1 MLEIIQE
8 TFFETLGMMPLL
20 LAIYIGIELAEY
32 KFGDRI
38 ISKVKISGPAGPL
51 LGAIAGIF
59 PQCGFS
65 VIATALYTQRLLTTG
80 TLLAVYISTS
90 DEALP
95 LILSQPGKAGIIL
108 PLLLT
113 KFTIAIIGG
122 YAIDFAF
129 RKSNKK
135 VFDHIADY
143 SRGKDDKNH
152 HHETALEKQACCGHS
167 ASATSKKFKPAEIL
181 FHPIIHTLKIFFF
194 ILAISLA
201 INISIESLGDQS
213 IISLFDSNIYL
224 APVLAAFIGLIPS
237 CAASVAITEVY
248 LQGLIS
254 YGAVISGLC
263 ASAGLGILV
272 LIKEE
277 KNRMNVVRIIAL
289 LIGISIASGLLIQYY
304 L

>member
-8 TFFETLGMMPLL
+8 TFWETLGMMPLL
-20 LAIYIGIELAEY
+20 LAIYIAIELAEY
-32 KFGDRI
+32 KFGGSI
-38 ISKVKISGPAGPL
+38 ISKVKISGPAGPFF
-51 LGAIAGIF
+51 GALAGIF

-65 VIATALYTQRLLTTG
+65 VIATALYTQRLLTAG

-95 LILSQPGKAGIIL
+95 LILSQPGKANIIL

-113 KFTIAIIGG
+113 KFTIAVISG

-135 VFDHIADY
+135 VFAHIADY
-143 SRGKDDKNH
+143 SRGKDDQNH
-152 HHETALEKQACCGHS
+152 HHETALEEQACCGHS
-167 ASATSKKFKPAEIL
+167 ASAASKKFKPAEIL
-181 FHPIIHTLKIFFF
+181 LHPIVHTLKIFVF
-194 ILAISLA
+194 IMAVSLA
-201 INISIESLGDQS
+201 MNISIESLGAQS
-213 IISLFDSNIYL
+213 IIDLFDSNNFL
-224 APVLAAFIGLIPS
+224 APVFAAFIGLIPS
-237 CAASVAITEVY
+237 CAASVAITEAY
-248 LQGLIS
+248 LQELIS
-254 YGAVISGLC
+254 YGAVVSGLC

-272 LIKEE
+272 LVKEE

-289 LIGISIASGLLIQYY
+289 LIGISIASGLMIQYY

>member
-8 TFFETLGMMPLL
+8 TFWETLGMMPLL

-32 KFGDRI
+32 KFGDNI

-65 VIATALYTQRLLTTG
+65 VIATALYTQRLLTAG

-95 LILSQPGKAGIIL
+95 LILSQPEKAGIIL

-113 KFTIAIIGG
+113 KFTIAIISG

-129 RKSNKK
+129 KKSNKK
-135 VFDHIADY
+135 VFAHIADY

-152 HHETALEKQACCGHS
+152 HHETALEKQACCGHN
-167 ASATSKKFKPAEIL
+167 ANAASKKFRPSEIL
-181 FHPIIHTLKIFFF
+181 LHPIIHTAKILIF
-194 ILAISLA
+194 IFAVSLA
-201 INISIESLGDQS
+201 INVCIGQYNLQEI
-213 IISLFDSNIYL
+213 SNIFNSNLIL
-224 APVLAAFIGLIPS
+224 APILAALVGLVPT
-237 CAASVAITEVY
+237 CAASVAITEMY
-248 LQGLIS
+248 LKGLIS

-272 LIKEE
+272 LVKEE
-277 KNRMNVVRIIAL
+277 KNRINVVRIIAM
-289 LIGISIASGLLIQYY
+289 LIGISIASGLIIQYY